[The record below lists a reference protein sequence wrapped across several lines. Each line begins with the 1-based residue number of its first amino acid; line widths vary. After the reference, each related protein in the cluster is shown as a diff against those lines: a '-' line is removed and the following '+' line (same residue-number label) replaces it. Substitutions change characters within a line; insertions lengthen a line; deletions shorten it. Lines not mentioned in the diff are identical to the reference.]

1 MCQYIK
7 LRDCRKQEFLGKG
20 EAQRIWLK
28 ILGFLRF
35 SNKKNL
41 VCLPLQKFEEAD
53 FPIRCICKKFERP
66 GSHMLKKHVLPTLS

>member
-35 SNKKNL
+35 SNKKKL
-41 VCLPLQKFEEAD
+41 GLFTSAK
-53 FPIRCICKKFERP
+53 IRGRRIIDICKKFERP

>member
-41 VCLPLQKFEEAD
+41 VSLPLQKFEEEELSI
-53 FPIRCICKKFERP
+53 FVKN
-66 GSHMLKKHVLPTLS
+66 LKGLGHTCLRNTYYLH